1 MSTFTPYDRV
11 SPDYDMTRRPIGSEI
26 ILGCLAG
33 LDRPLDQ
40 VALLDA
46 GCGTGAYAQA
56 VAGRVGHIDAIDLSP
71 GMLSQAAAKLA
82 DEAAAGRIAF
92 HQGSIAELP
101 FEDARFD
108 AVMTNQVLH
117 HLDGG
122 GDESFPVLRRAI
134 GEFARV
140 LRPGGALVI
149 NTCSRE
155 QLRRAYWYWRLV
167 PDATERYCRRF
178 APLETIERFL
188 GEAGLVY
195 GGSHAPLDAACQGE
209 AYFDPRG
216 PFDPAWRNG
225 DSFWAELSEDELER
239 SLAKLRSLEA
249 EGGLEAFL
257 REQDAERPL
266 LGQIT
271 FLLARR
277 PG

>member
-1 MSTFTPYDRV
+1 MSTFTPYDRI
-11 SPDYDMTRRPIGSEI
+11 SPDYDATRRPIGSEI
-26 ILGCLAG
+26 VLGCLAG
-33 LDRPLDQ
+33 LDRPLGE
-40 VALLDA
+40 VTLLDA

-56 VAGRVGHIDAIDLSP
+56 VIGRVGRIDAIDLSP
-71 GMLSQAAAKLA
+71 GMLAQAAAKLA

-92 HQGSIAELP
+92 HRGSIAELP

-117 HLDGG
+117 HLDSGH
-122 GDESFPVLRRAI
+122 DEAFPVLRRAI

-155 QLRRAYWYWRLV
+155 QLSRAYWYWRLV
-167 PDATERYCRRF
+167 PDAPERYCRRF
-178 APLETIERFL
+178 APFATLRRFL
-188 GEAGLVY
+188 AEAGLED
-195 GGSHAPLDAACQGE
+195 GGSFAPLDAVCQGA

-225 DSFWAELSEDELER
+225 DSFWTELSEGELER
-239 SLAKLRSLEA
+239 SLSRLRALEA
-249 EGGLEAFL
+249 EGRLEAFL

-277 PG
+277 PR